1 MSFWSS
7 KEEHE
12 DISVLPHKS
21 VEKRKSRGIG
31 CEFKTAIDNDSGV
44 MLRL

>member
-1 MSFWSS
+1 MSFWSG

-21 VEKRKSRGIG
+21 VEKRKPRGIG
-31 CEFKTAIDNDSGV
+31 CEFKTVINSDSDV